1 MPLSKRF
8 FDAPGLYTVATSH
21 RKEDVIFI
29 YFDYNKEVI
38 AELRENFPARW
49 SATNRAWYI
58 PDKDGFRKMLQ
69 MPPKPVAQQI
79 AQTIHPANLPAF
91 NKYCEQLTLKGYSA
105 NTLRT
110 YSQNFAQLL
119 YTIKQFQVDALT
131 DEQLRSYLLYCHN
144 ELKLSE
150 SQIHNRINAIKFYF
164 EKVLMQDQLVMEL
177 PRPKKPMQL
186 PKVLSVEDVRRMLQV
201 TTNPKHLLILKL
213 TYGMGLRVSEIINL
227 KITDIDSNRMQV
239 LIARA
244 KGKKDRYVNLPLS
257 ILKDLRAYYK
267 LYKPKTYLFEGIFG
281 LQYSIRSAQEVFKT
295 ALKKAG
301 INKPVGIHALRH
313 SYATHLLENGTDIM
327 VIKNLLGHFDIK
339 TTQVYLH
346 VGKREVGKVR
356 SPLDDLRLDT
366 Q

>member
-1 MPLSKRF
+1 MTLTQRF
-8 FDAPGLYTVATSH
+8 FDAEGLYTVAATH
-21 RKEDVIFI
+21 RKEEVIFI

-38 AELRENFPARW
+38 AELRKNFPAQW
-49 SATNRAWYI
+49 SGTNRAWYI
-58 PDKDGFRKMLQ
+58 PDKQAFREMLN
-69 MPPKPVAQQI
+69 MPAKPI
-79 AQTIHPANLPAF
+79 AHKLQSSIHPNNLPAF
-91 NKYCEQLTLKGYSA
+91 NKMREQLTLKGYSK
-105 NTLRT
+105 NTMRT
-110 YSQNFAQLL
+110 YCQNFAQLL
-119 YTIKQFQVDALT
+119 FLIKQHPVNSLT

-150 SQIHNRINAIKFYF
+150 SQLHNRINAIKFYF
-164 EKVLMQDQLVMEL
+164 EKVLMQEQLVIEL
-177 PRPKKPMQL
+177 PRPKKPLQL
-186 PKVLSVEDVRRMLQV
+186 PKVLSVDDVKRLLDA
-201 TTNPKHLLILKL
+201 TDNLKHLLILKL
-213 TYGMGLRVSEIINL
+213 TYGMGLRVSEIVNL

-244 KGKKDRYVNLPLS
+244 KGKKDRYVNLPVS

-267 LYKPKTYLFEGIFG
+267 LYKPKTYLFEGVFG

-301 INKPVGIHALRH
+301 IRKPVGIHALRH

-339 TTQVYLH
+339 TTQIYLH

-356 SPLDDLRLDT
+356 SPLDDL
-366 Q
+366 